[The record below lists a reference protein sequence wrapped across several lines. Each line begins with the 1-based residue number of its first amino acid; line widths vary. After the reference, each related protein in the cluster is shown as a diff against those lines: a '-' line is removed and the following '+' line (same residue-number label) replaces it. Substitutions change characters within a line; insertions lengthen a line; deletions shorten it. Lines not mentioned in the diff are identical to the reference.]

1 MSDRFFCAGSYL
13 HPPFFNEK
21 IRKRGSSMRIVIA
34 ASADKVADAVASYIV
49 KRITDFAP
57 TKDRPFVLGLPT
69 GSTPLKTYQRLIQ
82 AFREGRVSFKNV
94 VTFNMDEYV
103 GLPRDH
109 PESYHSFMKN
119 NLFCFIDILQEN
131 INILDGN
138 APDLVAECQRFE
150 DKIISYGG
158 IEVFLGG
165 VGHDGHVAFNEPG
178 SSLSSRTRVKSLN
191 HETILA
197 NARFFDNDISKVPTM
212 ALTVGVQTIMD
223 ARTVLIV
230 ATGASKAIAV
240 NGLVEGAVTHASPVS
255 ALQHHKSMVLFID
268 EDATLELKVKTVRYF
283 KGLALR
289 ENELQKR
296 QSNTK
301 QLASKM

>member
-1 MSDRFFCAGSYL
+1 
-13 HPPFFNEK
+13 
-21 IRKRGSSMRIVIA
+21 MRIVIVDN
-34 ASADKVADAVASYIV
+34 ADKVADAVAGYIV
-49 KRITDFAP
+49 KRINDFSP
-57 TKDRPFVLGLPT
+57 SKERPFVLGLPT

-119 NLFCFIDILQEN
+119 NLFMFIDIPAEN
-131 INILDGN
+131 VNILDGN
-138 APDLVAECQRFE
+138 APDLIAECQRFE
-150 DKIISYGG
+150 DKIASYGG
-158 IEVFLGG
+158 IDVFLGG

-191 HETILA
+191 HETIVA

-230 ATGASKAIAV
+230 ATGPSKAIAV
-240 NGLVEGAVTHASPVS
+240 SSLVEGAVTHASPIS
-255 ALQHHKSMVLFID
+255 ALQHHRSMVLFID
-268 EDATLELKVKTVRYF
+268 EDATLDLKVKTVRYF
-283 KGLALR
+283 KGLSQR
-289 ENELQKR
+289 EDELQKR
-296 QSNTK
+296 QANAK
-301 QLASKM
+301 KFAAKM